1 LRKVMLAGALA
12 LGACTPRVETIVVP
26 VETPAPA
33 KALSVRPGMQRLMT
47 VETLYA
53 WCEGGRL
60 MIVVDGMTNSGGWTG
75 GSLNPLPTADGRRT
89 FEAVAVPPRGPA
101 STALQPMRIAH
112 EEIPSYWLSRVR
124 VLSQT
129 NQLESEIQL
138 GPC

>member
-1 LRKVMLAGALA
+1 MLAAAIALSGCA
-12 LGACTPRVETIVVP
+12 QKVETIAVP
-26 VETPAPA
+26 IETPTPA
-33 KALSVRPGMQRLMT
+33 KANTVRPGVQRLMT

-75 GSLNPLPTADGRRT
+75 GSLNPLPTVDGRRT
-89 FEAVAVPPRGPA
+89 FEAVAIPPRRQA
-101 STALQPMRIAH
+101 SSAIEAMRIAH
-112 EEIPSYWLSRVR
+112 EETPPYWLSRVR